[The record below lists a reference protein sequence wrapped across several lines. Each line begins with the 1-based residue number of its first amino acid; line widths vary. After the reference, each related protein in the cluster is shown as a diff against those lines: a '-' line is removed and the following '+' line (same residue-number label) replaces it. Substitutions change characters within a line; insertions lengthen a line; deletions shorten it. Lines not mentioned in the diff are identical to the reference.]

1 MNDYERTQAIKFYQ
15 TEKFPLSHYFPP
27 RKLAHYIEELAE
39 MTSYS
44 DFVENG
50 SEKDFVLGAFVII
63 KNKYE
68 ALLKINFRPDLS
80 VVLQLSSDK

>member
-1 MNDYERTQAIKFYQ
+1 
-15 TEKFPLSHYFPP
+15 
-27 RKLAHYIEELAE
+27 

-50 SEKDFVLGAFVII
+50 SEKDFVLGAFVTV

-68 ALLKINFRPDLS
+68 GLLKINIRPDLS
-80 VVLQLSSDK
+80 VVLQLMSDN